1 MQTDALLDSI
11 KGWHGLL
18 PLPSWAA
25 CPLSRSMLPGE
36 DSVLL
41 LPTVASERNQKRKDS
56 LHSQRTDFD
65 AITAS
70 ISEVGLHTKTTK

>member
-1 MQTDALLDSI
+1 MQTDELLDSI
-11 KGWHGLL
+11 KGWHGPV

-36 DSVLL
+36 DSVFL

-56 LHSQRTDFD
+56 QHTQRTDFD
-65 AITAS
+65 AISAS
-70 ISEVGLHTKTTK
+70 IFEAGLHKTTK